1 MAVKTTSIGLSF
13 DSAETYLVGREK
25 IREFATAV
33 GERSALCHSLASA
46 KAHGYDDLVAPLTF
60 PIVITLK
67 LMNHVTSSE
76 QVGINWSRVVHGEQ
90 RFLYKRPVI
99 AGDELRVTTVI
110 EDVKVLGNIHTIVLR
125 GDLYDAANLL
135 ICSVWTT
142 LVERG
147 E

>member
-46 KAHGYDDLVAPLTF
+46 KAHGFDDVVAPVTF
-60 PIVITLK
+60 PIVITLE
-67 LMNHVTSSE
+67 LMSHVTANE
-76 QVGINWSRVVHGEQ
+76 QVGIDWSRVVHGEQ
-90 RFLYKRPVI
+90 RFVYKRPVI

-110 EDVKVLGNIHTIVLR
+110 EDVKSIGSHHSIVLR

-135 ICSVWTT
+135 VCQVWTA

>member
-1 MAVKTTSIGLSF
+1 MTVKTTSIGLSF
-13 DSAETYLVGREK
+13 DSAETYVVGREK

-33 GERSALCHSLASA
+33 GERSALCYSLASA
-46 KAHGYDDLVAPLTF
+46 QAHGFDDVVAPITF
-60 PIVITLK
+60 PIVITLE

-76 QVGINWSRVVHGEQ
+76 QIGIDWSRVVHGEQ
-90 RFLYKRPVI
+90 RFVYKRPLI

-110 EDVKVLGNIHTIVLR
+110 EDVKALGAHHSIVLR

-135 ICSVWTT
+135 VCSVWTN

>member
-1 MAVKTTSIGLSF
+1 
-13 DSAETYLVGREK
+13 
-25 IREFATAV
+25 
-33 GERSALCHSLASA
+33 
-46 KAHGYDDLVAPLTF
+46 
-60 PIVITLK
+60 
-67 LMNHVTSSE
+67 MNHVTSSE

-90 RFLYKRPVI
+90 RFLYKRPVV